1 MLQQTQVH
9 RVLPKFERFIESF
22 PTPHACAEAPL
33 GELLA
38 LWQGLGYPR
47 RCRYLHEAAK
57 TVVRDHG
64 GQVPGE
70 LDVLLSLPGV
80 GGYTARAVLAF
91 ADSCDVGVVDT
102 NIARVLSRVVN
113 ESLGKS
119 RLQGLADDLV
129 PSGSAWEWNQVLM
142 DLGATVCTARAPRC
156 DECPIA
162 GHCEWRIR
170 GGVDPA
176 VGSAM
181 TSKPQARFEGSD
193 RQARGRLMKALVQA
207 GVRRSDAAVVM
218 GLAGQRGRAAR
229 LVDDLVGEGLV
240 AVNDDYLT
248 LP

>member
-22 PTPHACAEAPL
+22 PTPCACAEAPL

-47 RCRYLHEAAK
+47 RCRNLHEAAK
-57 TVVRDHG
+57 TVVRDHD
-64 GQVPGE
+64 GQVPGD

-91 ADSCDVGVVDT
+91 ADSRDVGVVDT
-102 NIARVLSRVVN
+102 NIARVLCRVVN
-113 ESLGKS
+113 EPLGKS

-162 GHCEWRIR
+162 GLCGWRIR

-240 AVNDDYLT
+240 AVTDDYLT